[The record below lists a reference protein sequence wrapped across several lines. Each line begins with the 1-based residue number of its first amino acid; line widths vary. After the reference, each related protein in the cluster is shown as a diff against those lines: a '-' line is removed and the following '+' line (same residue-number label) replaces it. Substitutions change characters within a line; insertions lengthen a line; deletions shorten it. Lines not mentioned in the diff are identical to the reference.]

1 MDSPRKIIHIDMDC
15 FYAAIEVRDHPELRG
30 QPVAVGGRSEQRGV
44 LTTCSY
50 EARKFGC
57 RSAMPTFKAMRLCP
71 DLILMPVR
79 FDVYRADSL
88 RIREIFNRFTA
99 LVEPLSL
106 DEAFLDVSHTRSS
119 GTAIAAEVRAL
130 IFEETQLTASAGIA
144 SNKLLAKIASD
155 WQKPN
160 GQYEVKDS
168 ETTRFMRELPV
179 KRLWGVGKVT
189 EKRLLTLGIETCQD
203 VISTPVHKLA
213 GELGKFG
220 VQLHEMA
227 QGIDRRRVN
236 PSRERKSLSN
246 ERTFAENVSTMDEGL
261 MKLETIVDEL
271 EDDLAKSK
279 NRKCEICKAVVKLKF
294 ADFTQTTI
302 ERAASTVDRS
312 LYRALLREAWQ
323 RGDGK
328 SVRLIG
334 AGVRFRTA
342 SRIQDNESGDQMN
355 LFGSIPHGMADSE

>member
-1 MDSPRKIIHIDMDC
+1 MNSSAGRKIIHVDMDC

-30 QPVAVGGRSEQRGV
+30 KPVAVGGSSERRGV

-79 FDVYRADSL
+79 FDVYRRESA
-88 RIREIFNRFTA
+88 RIREIFHRFTS

-106 DEAFLDVSHTRSS
+106 DEAFLDVSHLNSS
-119 GTAIAAEVRAL
+119 GSAIAMEIRAM
-130 IFEETQLTASAGIA
+130 IQEETQLTASAGISA
-144 SNKLLAKIASD
+144 NKLIAKIASD
-155 WQKPN
+155 WRKPN
-160 GQYEVKDS
+160 GQFEVS
-168 ETTRFMRELPV
+168 ESAVADFMCSLPV

-189 EKRLLTLGIETCQD
+189 EKRLQALGLETCGDIVDRPLHQL
-203 VISTPVHKLA
+203 VA
-213 GELGKFG
+213 ELGRFG
-220 VQLHEMA
+220 AELHEMA
-227 QGIDRRRVN
+227 QGIDHRKVN

-246 ERTFAENVSTMDEGL
+246 ERTFAENLTSATEGL
-261 MKLETIVDEL
+261 LKLEPILDEL
-271 EDDLAKSK
+271 EADLGHAK
-279 NRKCEICKAVVKLKF
+279 NRDREICKSVVKLKF

-302 ERAASTVDRS
+302 ERAAMSIDRN
-312 LYRALLREAWQ
+312 LYRILLEEAWA

-334 AGVRFRTA
+334 AGVRFL
-342 SRIQDNESGDQMN
+342 SESGSNDDHSGHQLK
-355 LFGSIPHGMADSE
+355 LFQ